1 MAAEGKSHMT
11 GPETEAR
18 RHRLRNMATAV
29 RAVHSLAEQLDEL
42 IGGRD
47 CILLDFPDHDNI
59 GDHLIWLGNK
69 VILKDILGL
78 DVVYQCS
85 YHDIDYA
92 QIKHRK
98 DAVILCHGGGNFGDL
113 YKPHQNLREEVVQ
126 KFPNREIIF
135 LPQTV
140 FFEEKEN
147 LSASA
152 KRLSVG
158 NKLSIF
164 ARDHQS
170 LATAQRFASTGRA
183 HLGIDTAFAL
193 AYLMPRLLNKVSA
206 WTGRP
211 VFLVRKD
218 RESALRSQLHNPRAL
233 ILDWQDHELL
243 EAETLNETEVNDVIY
258 ELELDRIIDNQWEEK
273 SLGYLVR
280 ACALFGS
287 ASYIVTDRLH
297 GHILSLLLGKKHYV
311 LDNSYGKNTN
321 FIDAWTRDDILVDV
335 VGSTPL
341 TE

>member
-1 MAAEGKSHMT
+1 MISHEAEAG
-11 GPETEAR
+11 
-18 RHRLRNMATAV
+18 RHRLRDMATAV

-47 CILLDFPDHDNI
+47 CILLDFPDYDNI
-59 GDHLIWLGNK
+59 GDHLIWLGTK
-69 VILKDILGL
+69 IILKDILGL

-85 YHDIDYA
+85 YHNIDYA
-92 QIKHRK
+92 QIKRRK
-98 DAVILCHGGGNFGDL
+98 DAVILCAGGGNFGDL
-113 YKPHQNLREEVVQ
+113 YKPHQNMREEVVE
-126 KFPNREIIF
+126 KFPSREIIF
-135 LPQTV
+135 LPQTI
-140 FFEEKEN
+140 FFDDEGN
-147 LSASA
+147 LNASATRLSAG
-152 KRLSVG
+152 KR
-158 NKLSIF
+158 LSIF

-170 LATAQRFASTGRA
+170 QAIAQRFALPGRT

-193 AYLMPRLLNKVSA
+193 TYLMPRLLNEVGV

-218 RESALRSQLHNPRAL
+218 RESALRNQIHNPRAL
-233 ILDWQDHELL
+233 ILDWQDHDLL
-243 EAETLNETEVNDVIY
+243 EAETLNDTEVKDVIY
-258 ELELDRIIDNQWEEK
+258 GLGLDRIIDNDWEAK

-335 VGSTPL
+335 VNGTPL